1 MATNGDGLGGPAGPA
16 GGPGGFQY
24 PLRYPLKVIGLA
36 ADDFPAHARALVER
50 AAGGPAVEP
59 PSVRA
64 SGGGRYL
71 SVTVVVTLDSEARR
85 LAVYQALRDDPRV
98 VYAL

>member
-1 MATNGDGLGGPAGPA
+1 MSQPGEGGAPGASGP
-16 GGPGGFQY
+16 FEY

-36 ADDFPAHARALVER
+36 AEDFPAHAQALVER
-50 AAGGPAVEP
+50 SAGVAAVEP

-64 SGGGRYL
+64 SGGGKYL
-71 SVTVVVTLDSEARR
+71 SVTVVVVLDSEERR
-85 LAVYQALRDDPRV
+85 LAVYEALRADARV

>member
-1 MATNGDGLGGPAGPA
+1 MQSNGDGGTGGEGGGPSR
-16 GGPGGFQY
+16 FEY

-36 ADDFPAHARALVER
+36 AEDFPAHARALVEQ

-64 SGGGRYL
+64 SGGGKYL
-71 SVTVVVTLDSEARR
+71 SVTVVVLLDSEARR
-85 LAVYQALRDDPRV
+85 QAVYQALRDDPRV